1 VSRRVG
7 ISIRWWLALVFAAM
21 VSLTALLVAE
31 VFDSRARD
39 ALRSQALDLAIGQ
52 TVSAS
57 QAAARAM
64 RDGELP
70 AVAALAADRRQFS
83 LWVVDPDGKLLTPES
98 SRHVDFTSIARNG
111 EAARVTLA
119 RGRYVRSSKDG
130 KTFVVGVRL
139 PSRTGAVVTFTRRPE
154 LLAQLGVVREQI
166 VRAALLAVGVGAVV
180 GMLVA
185 TLIAARLR
193 RIARTAATIEAGAFD
208 VALQPRFHDE
218 LGSLAETV
226 DQMRIRLRRS
236 FGELKA
242 ERDKLLRLLEGLE
255 EGVLAVGRD
264 HRIAFANSAA
274 RSLVADEPFEAG
286 RLVPETWNGFA
297 LRAFAGDL
305 FADTEVR
312 RERVL
317 SEYRVYD
324 LAGIPSGRGI
334 DEAILVFA
342 DVSARERRER
352 AEREFVANA
361 AHELGTPLTAIQSS
375 LEALEAGAKSD
386 AGERDV
392 FLELIGRQTSRLAR
406 LRRALLALA
415 RSQTQAEAV
424 RLGPVPLPELLEHV
438 AAELRPVAGDVAVV
452 VQADPGVCALAH
464 PELLEH
470 VLLNLAE
477 NALVHASP
485 DRVALTA
492 RAGADGTVAIEVRD
506 DGIGIAGD
514 DRERLFDR
522 FYRGGDGGG
531 FGLGLAIVREA
542 VRALDGVV
550 AVESQPGAGTT
561 FTITLAAAPAVVAV

>member
-7 ISIRWWLALVFAAM
+7 VSIRWWLALVFAAI

-39 ALRSQALDLAIGQ
+39 AMRSEARDLAIGQ

-57 QAAARAM
+57 QATARAM
-64 RDGELP
+64 RDGQLQS
-70 AVAALAADRRQFS
+70 VAALVADQRQFS
-83 LWVVDPDGKLLTPES
+83 LWVVDADGELLTPAS
-98 SRHVDFTSIARNG
+98 SRHVDFASISRG
-111 EAARVTLA
+111 GGVTRLTLA
-119 RGRYVRSSKDG
+119 RGRYVRTSSDG

-139 PSRTGAVVTFTRRPE
+139 PNRTGAVVTFTRRPE

-166 VRAALLAVGVGAVV
+166 VRAALLAAGIGAVIGV
-180 GMLVA
+180 LVA

-208 VALQPRFHDE
+208 VALRPRFHDE
-218 LGSLAETV
+218 LGSLAETI
-226 DQMRIRLRRS
+226 DQMRIRLRAS
-236 FGELKA
+236 FGELEA

-264 HRIAFANSAA
+264 LRIAFANSAV
-274 RSLVADEPFEAG
+274 RSLVADEPFERG
-286 RLVPETWNGFA
+286 GPVPETWNGFA
-297 LRAFAGDL
+297 LRGFAGEL

-317 SEYRVYD
+317 ADDRVYD
-324 LAGIPSGRGI
+324 LTGIPSGRDV

-375 LEALEAGAKSD
+375 LEALEAGAKADS
-386 AGERDV
+386 AERDV
-392 FLELIGRQTSRLAR
+392 FLELIGRQTARLAR

-415 RSQTQAEAV
+415 RAQTQAEAV
-424 RLGPVPLPELLEHV
+424 LLQPVPLADLFERV
-438 AAELRPVAGDVAVV
+438 ADELRPVAGDITVEVH
-452 VQADPGVCALAH
+452 ADAGACALAH

-470 VLLNLAE
+470 VLLNLVE
-477 NALVHASP
+477 NALVHANAG
-485 DRVALTA
+485 RVELVAKSDV
-492 RAGADGTVAIEVRD
+492 DGTVAIEVRD
-506 DGIGIAGD
+506 DGVGIAG

-522 FYRGGDGGG
+522 FYRGEEGGG
-531 FGLGLAIVREA
+531 FGLGLAIVRDA
-542 VRALDGVV
+542 VRAIDGTV
-550 AVESQPGAGTT
+550 AVRSQPGGGTT
-561 FTITLAAAPAVVAV
+561 FRITLATARAVVAV

>member
-1 VSRRVG
+1 VSRRLGV
-7 ISIRWWLALVFAAM
+7 SIRWWLALVFAAM

-39 ALRSQALDLAIGQ
+39 AMRSEALDLAIGQ

-57 QAAARAM
+57 QAVTRAM
-64 RDGELP
+64 REGGLQS
-70 AVAALAADRRQFS
+70 VALLVADRRQFS
-83 LWVVDPDGKLLTPES
+83 LWVVDPDGELLTPES
-98 SRHVDFTSIARNG
+98 SRHVDFSSISRKG
-111 EAARVTLA
+111 EVTRATLA
-119 RGRYVRSSKDG
+119 RGRYVKASNDG
-130 KTFVVGVRL
+130 KTFVVGARL
-139 PSRTGAVVTFTRRPE
+139 PNRAGAVVTFTRRPE

-166 VRAALLAVGVGAVV
+166 VRAALLAVGVGALV
-180 GMLVA
+180 GVLVA

-208 VALQPRFHDE
+208 VALQPRFYDE

-236 FGELKA
+236 FGELEA

-264 HRIAFANSAA
+264 LRIAFANSAA
-274 RSLVADEPFEAG
+274 RSLVEDEPFERGAA
-286 RLVPETWNGFA
+286 VPEAWNGFA
-297 LRAFAGDL
+297 LLAFAREL

-317 SEYRVYD
+317 AGDRVYD
-324 LAGIPSGRGI
+324 LTGIPSGRRI

-375 LEALEAGAKSD
+375 LEALETGAKGD
-386 AGERDV
+386 AAELDV

-406 LRRALLALA
+406 LRRALLTLA
-415 RSQTQAEAV
+415 RAQTQAEAV
-424 RLGPVPLPELLEHV
+424 QLQPVPLGELFDRV
-438 AAELRPVAGDVAVV
+438 AAELQPVAGDVAVE
-452 VQADPGVCALAH
+452 VQADAGACALAH

-470 VLLNLAE
+470 VLLNLSE
-477 NALVHASP
+477 NALVHA
-485 DRVALTA
+485 RAGRIVLAA
-492 RAGADGTVAIEVRD
+492 RAGADGTVAIDVRD
-506 DGIGIAGD
+506 DGIGIAG

-522 FYRGGDGGG
+522 FYRGDDGGG

-542 VRALDGVV
+542 VRALDGAV

-561 FTITLAAAPAVVAV
+561 FTITLAAAPSVVAV